1 MGRWKNTGWSRLKT
15 RIKFISFFN
24 SGHFFWETVYGL
36 QHQFSNFCSWFSAF
50 RRNDFGVEP
59 VPSLQASGKLFWGVG
74 NNFGCP
80 KTQLAM
86 FAWTW
91 IFLPKNRNM
100 ADDIRCHRPSAG
112 RHDSGNPDILSLFC
126 RMSEC
131 IRSHKYPSARQVRG
145 VLLHPAIG

>member
-50 RRNDFGVEP
+50 RRNDFGVKP
-59 VPSLQASGKLFWGVG
+59 VPSLQASGKLFWGAG

-100 ADDIRCHRPSAG
+100 VDKQFLANKTLPPPSFSLLG
-112 RHDSGNPDILSLFC
+112 YPKLEPSGHLGSVTGWHTVSQTVSWP
-126 RMSEC
+126 
-131 IRSHKYPSARQVRG
+131 PW
-145 VLLHPAIG
+145 